1 MWIIRKKLEAGIN
14 EITEEFKNM
23 YGIDIGE
30 EYVSINDEIEIPLG
44 AIEKV
49 VESQVEYEIQTK
61 GIYVNL
67 SKKQKCIKT
76 LVRC

>member
-1 MWIIRKKLEAGIN
+1 MWIKRTKLETGIN
-14 EITEEFKNM
+14 GIADEYKEM
-23 YGIDIGE
+23 YGIQINDG
-30 EYVSINDEIEIPLG
+30 YVSLNNEIEIPLE

-49 VESQVEYEIQTK
+49 VESQIEYEIQTK

-67 SKKQKCIKT
+67 SKKQKSMKM

>member
-14 EITEEFKNM
+14 EIADEFKNV

-30 EYVSINDEIEIPLG
+30 EYVSINDEIEIPLC

-67 SKKQKCIKT
+67 SKKQKCMKM
-76 LVRC
+76 LARC

>member
-1 MWIIRKKLEAGIN
+1 MWIKRTKLETGIN
-14 EITEEFKNM
+14 GIADEFNEMYEIK
-23 YGIDIGE
+23 IKD
-30 EYVSINDEIEIPLG
+30 EYVSLNNEIEIPLE

-49 VESQVEYEIQTK
+49 VESQIEYEIQTK

-67 SKKQKCIKT
+67 SKKQKSMKM

>member
-1 MWIIRKKLEAGIN
+1 MLIKRSKLETGIKG
-14 EITEEFKNM
+14 ISDEFTKM
-23 YGIDIGE
+23 YGLQINDD
-30 EYVSINDEIEIPLG
+30 YVSLNDEIEIPLSS
-44 AIEKV
+44 IEKV

-67 SKKQKCIKT
+67 SKKQKCMKM

>member
-1 MWIIRKKLEAGIN
+1 MVTRTKLETGIN
-14 EITEEFKNM
+14 GIAEEYKEM
-23 YGIDIGE
+23 YGIQINDG
-30 EYVSINDEIEIPLG
+30 YVSLNNEIEIPLE

-49 VESQVEYEIQTK
+49 VESQIEYEIQTK

-67 SKKQKCIKT
+67 SKKQKSMKM